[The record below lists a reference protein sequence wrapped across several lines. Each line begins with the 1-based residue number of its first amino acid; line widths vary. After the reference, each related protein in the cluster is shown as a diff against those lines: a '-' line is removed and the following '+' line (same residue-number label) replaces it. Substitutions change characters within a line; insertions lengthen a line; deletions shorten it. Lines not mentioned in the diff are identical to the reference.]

1 MPLFRCLLAPHHRH
15 RKASEALT
23 ALLAVLALLSLL
35 IILPPPRKA
44 AAQDGPPSSSAASPV
59 AIPCLAAPTYAVA
72 RSDDTIF
79 DQHTDIPAILQVSPS
94 TTRALTPLGSR
105 PPGSPASARVQDGI
119 GAVYGLAYDD
129 GALSGTPRLF
139 AAAHLRRFT
148 AFGPGGPGA
157 IYAINP
163 ATGAWSLF
171 ATVPGN
177 HWDRSGNDAHDSAA
191 TARTGTSGL
200 GGIAMHPEGRY
211 LFIVNISERRI
222 ERLDV
227 TTGAFLPP
235 MSLAGAYTAI
245 GQDAAE
251 TYPFAIAFT
260 PQPVNDA
267 PAMLVGFTN
276 RRTATVFVA
285 TFYRSPIGS
294 WNWGA
299 SLTQN
304 LRSNTMLDRLDG
316 TSIYNIIITSPWNGI
331 GGNGAA
337 WNPWAD
343 AEGDMAR
350 INDTIVHPQPV
361 LTDLVFTPDGQT
373 LFLGIRDRAGDQ
385 LFFRSPPPGGYQV
398 TSQGDTLV
406 YRWSGSA
413 WAPVSVSRTDPLNRA
428 PGDSR
433 TWPAHRYDVFA
444 DNLHH
449 FAVGVTPPHIENHI
463 GGLATMPTGADPA
476 QAQVAAT
483 QLFGVNQAA
492 VSFYAGSGGQES
504 AVQTIVG
511 HATPTKAAALGD
523 IEPLCA
529 YAYVQGVVW
538 NDTNR
543 DGVRQ
548 DGEPRRV
555 NVPVELTDATGTVLA
570 TVATDAQ
577 GRYRFAA
584 PPNRDLRVRI
594 APAAFAAGGALHGF
608 TYTTPNASSDL
619 TRDSD
624 AGLQGIIL
632 AGTRSDLLSGSLH
645 DREAARLARQEDRRT
660 LDLGVYAGLDLTISL
675 NAPSQVRA
683 GDPFPYDVT
692 IRNLTTTGGAAN
704 VQVMLTLPPGVERQD
719 GESPIIWNVGT
730 LEAGE
735 VRTYRAWARAPQP
748 VRPPSVTAT
757 AHVTTSTPETDYSN
771 NEAAATTTIQAPDT
785 VVEIITP
792 DRVLVDTP
800 FHALLQ
806 AGNQITDAL
815 ARADNAVLTV
825 SLSSGLVFDDDG
837 QSTRTFNLG
846 TLGPGEWRNF
856 WLPLRP
862 TLPVSDPANPPLVT
876 ISARI
881 TTATPEWTLLNNQ
894 AAATVGIVAPD
905 LVLTKSAPPE
915 VLVGSDLTYTLTVRN
930 RGSSVAWSPR
940 LSDPLPAGV
949 TFVGV
954 DHPACAYDAAAH
966 TVQCAWN
973 DQRLDEVTNFHI
985 TVRPTV
991 DAEEIL
997 RNTATVTTTTAGDPP
1012 GNNTATTTTRVLFP
1026 DVAISLALN
1035 PSPLPVGEWGNL
1047 VVTAVNSGTGTAS
1060 DPTIDLNLDDGA
1072 ILGSLPA
1079 QCMLTGP
1086 LSVRCAARDLRPNG
1100 SEVWTLRIPVRLPA
1114 TPVDA
1119 ATFPADAI
1127 SARGSISTGTPERP
1141 ADRANNTAGT
1151 TAEVIRP
1158 NVYVTAR
1165 GPEAIIGWGSV
1176 YAYEVDY
1183 GNLYRLRPDLT
1194 RAATGVTMRV
1204 TLPSE
1209 VQFRRASITP
1219 DRVSGQVLEWNLGT
1233 LAPRFQSPQPLTL
1246 VVQTDVPAGRT
1257 LRMEALIATI
1267 TPGDDPADN
1276 RAVVETPV
1284 DPPPTVEQGRARI
1297 RLAINSEFDP
1307 LTGGANPTDAVYMT
1321 EGTQFAWPAGETLRY
1336 TPRLTEITFPNEWD
1350 PLLLFPHYEYR
1361 ATITGWRVTGYQD
1374 DRGVWHDPRVG
1385 AGMTGCA
1392 LSPAGLP
1399 GCMHTYLGGATL
1411 AEIRTN
1417 RPVREDE
1424 ISRQAHVYWS
1434 QTPLPAFSG
1443 QRGHAY
1449 GLERLAPVGIRVA
1462 VDAEVW
1468 IVNTAP
1474 DPDNLWDGEPPE
1486 ITVAPLPPPQQQI
1499 YAETFTVNLV
1509 APRSVVGPGSLPR

>member
-1 MPLFRCLLAPHHRH
+1 MPLFPGLLAPHRRH
-15 RKASEALT
+15 RKASEALA
-23 ALLAVLALLSLL
+23 ALLVALALLPLL
-35 IILPPPRKA
+35 IVLLPPRKA
-44 AAQDGPPSSSAASPV
+44 AAQSGPPSGSAASTV
-59 AIPCLAAPTYAVA
+59 AVPCLAAPAYAVA

-79 DQHTDIPAILQVSPS
+79 EPHADVHAVLRVSPS
-94 TTRALTPLGSR
+94 GAHSLAPLGRR
-105 PPGSPASARVQDGI
+105 PPGSPASARVQNGI

-163 ATGAWSLF
+163 ATGAWSHF

-177 HWDRSGNDAHDSAA
+177 HWDRSGNDTYDSAT

-235 MSLAGAYTAI
+235 MSLAGAYAAI

-251 TYPFAIAFT
+251 TYPFALAFA

-267 PAMLVGFTN
+267 PTMLVGFTN

-285 TFYRSPIGS
+285 TFYRTPGGA
-294 WNWGA
+294 WTWGA
-299 SLTQN
+299 LLTQN
-304 LRSNTMLDRLDG
+304 LRSNTVLDRLNG
-316 TSIYNIIITSPWNGI
+316 TSLSEIIITSPGNGI

-350 INDTIVHPQPV
+350 VNDTIAHPQPV
-361 LTDLVFTPDGQT
+361 LTDLTFAPDGQT
-373 LFLGIRDRAGDQ
+373 LFLGLRDRAGDQ

-398 TSQGDTLV
+398 TSQGDTLA
-406 YRWSGSA
+406 YRWTGSGWSL
-413 WAPVSVSRTDPLNRA
+413 VSVSRADPLNRA
-428 PGDSR
+428 PGDGR
-433 TWPAHRYDVFA
+433 TWPAHRYDAFA

-449 FAVGVTPPHIENHI
+449 FPAGGAPPHTENHI
-463 GGLATMPTGADPA
+463 GGLATLPTGADPA
-476 QAQVAAT
+476 QAQVVAT
-483 QLFGVNQAA
+483 QLFGANQAA
-492 VSFYAGSGGQES
+492 VSFYTGSGGQES

-511 HATPTKAAALGD
+511 NATPTKSAALGD
-523 IEPLCA
+523 VEPLCA

-538 NDTNR
+538 DDANR

-548 DGEPRRV
+548 DGEPRRT
-555 NVPVELTDATGTVLA
+555 NVPVELTDAAGTVLA
-570 TVATDAQ
+570 AVATDAQ

-594 APAAFAAGGALHGF
+594 APAAFAAGGALHGS
-608 TYTTPNASSDL
+608 TYTTPNASGDL

-624 AGLQGIIL
+624 AGPQGIIL

-645 DREAARLARQEDRRT
+645 DREAARLSHQEDRRT
-660 LDLGVYAGLDLTISL
+660 LDLGVRAGLDLTVSL
-675 NAPSQVRA
+675 TAPAQVRA

-692 IRNLTTTGGAAN
+692 IRNLTPTSGAEN
-704 VQVMLTLPPGVERQD
+704 VQVVLTLPPGLERLD
-719 GESPIIWNVGT
+719 GGSPVIWNVGA
-730 LEAGE
+730 LEPGGA
-735 VRTYRAWARAPQP
+735 RTYRAWARAPQP
-748 VRPPSVTAT
+748 IRPPSVTAT
-757 AHVTTSTPETDYSN
+757 ARVASTTPETDLTN
-771 NEAAATTTIQAPDT
+771 NEAAATTTIQAPD
-785 VVEIITP
+785 VAVGLFTP
-792 DRVLVDTP
+792 ERVLVGAP
-800 FHALLQ
+800 FWVLLQ
-806 AGNQITDAL
+806 AGNWSTDAL
-815 ARADNAVLTV
+815 ARADHAVVTV

-837 QSTRTFNLG
+837 QSTRTLNLG
-846 TLGPGEWRNF
+846 ALAPGEWRNL

-881 TTATPEWTLLNNQ
+881 TTTTPEWTLLNNQ
-894 AAATVGIVAPD
+894 AAATAAIVAPD
-905 LVLTKSAPPE
+905 LVLTKTAPPE

-930 RGSSVAWSPR
+930 RGSSVAWGPS
-940 LSDPLPAGV
+940 LSDPLPTGV

-966 TVQCAWN
+966 AVHCAWN
-973 DQRLDEVTNFHI
+973 DHRLDDVATFRI

-1012 GNNTATTTTRVLFP
+1012 GNNSATTTTWVLFP
-1026 DVAISLALN
+1026 DVAISLAFS
-1035 PSPLPVGEWGNL
+1035 PSPLPVGEWGDL
-1047 VVTAVNSGTGTAS
+1047 VVTAVNRGTGTAN
-1060 DPTIDLNLDDGA
+1060 DPTIDLTVDDGA
-1072 ILGSLPA
+1072 ILGNLPA
-1079 QCMLTGP
+1079 QCVTTGP
-1086 LSVRCAARDLRPNG
+1086 VSIRCTRRDLRPNG
-1100 SEVWTLRIPVRLPA
+1100 SEVWTLRIPIRLPA
-1114 TPVDA
+1114 TPTDA
-1119 ATFPADAI
+1119 ATFSANTI
-1127 SARGSISTGTPERP
+1127 GARGSISTSTPERP
-1141 ADRANNTAGT
+1141 ADRTNNTAAT
-1151 TAEVIRP
+1151 TTDVIRP
-1158 NVYVTAR
+1158 NVYVSAR
-1165 GPEAIIGWGSV
+1165 GPAAIIGWGSV
-1176 YAYEVDY
+1176 YAYEVNY

-1194 RAATGVTMRV
+1194 RAAAGVSLRV
-1204 TLPSE
+1204 TLPSD

-1219 DRVSGQVLEWNLGT
+1219 DRVSGRVLEWDLGA
-1233 LAPRFQSPQPLTL
+1233 LAPRFQSPQPLTI

-1257 LRMEALIATI
+1257 LRMEALIATV

-1284 DPPPTVEQGRARI
+1284 DPPPTVEQGQARI

-1307 LTGGANPTDAVYMT
+1307 LTGGANPTDAVYLT

-1336 TPRLTEITFPNEWD
+1336 TPRLTEIAFPNEWD

-1361 ATITGWRVTGYQD
+1361 ATISGWRVTGYQD

-1385 AGMTGCA
+1385 AGTTGCA
-1392 LSPAGLP
+1392 PSPAGLP
-1399 GCMHTYLGGATL
+1399 GCTHAYLGGATL
-1411 AEIRTN
+1411 AEIRAN

-1424 ISRQAHVYWS
+1424 IARQAQVYWS

-1474 DPDNLWDGEPPE
+1474 DPDDLWDGEPPE
-1486 ITVAPLPPPQQQI
+1486 IPVAPLPPPQQQV
-1499 YAETFTVNLV
+1499 YEETFTVNLV